1 MAVRRVLIPAAG
13 FGTRT
18 LPASKAIPKE
28 MITLVDRPLIQYA
41 VEEAAGAGIGRVGII
56 TAAWKTAIG
65 RHFGSSPELEAF
77 LTGRGKTAVLESVRK
92 IAQLAEFTHIDQ
104 PEQLG
109 LGHAVLMGETFAAGE
124 PVAVMNPDT
133 IYDCPVPCLKQ
144 LTDVFERRGATTVVL
159 GRIDRQGTSKYGV
172 VRAEEVGDRVYRI
185 RDLAEKPGPEKAPS
199 DMAVLGR
206 YVFTPSI
213 FDAIRATPPGY
224 GGEIQITDA
233 IRRLIDTEP
242 VYGVL
247 FEGRRYDAGDPWGY
261 IEATIGL
268 AAKKSGYAERMKT
281 LINGGA

>member
-1 MAVRRVLIPAAG
+1 MNVHKVLIPAAG

-41 VEEAAGAGIGRVGII
+41 VEEAAGAGIGQIGIV
-56 TAAWKTAIG
+56 TAAWKTAIA

-77 LTGRGKTAVLESVRK
+77 LAAKGKTAVLEDMRK
-92 IAQLAEFTHIDQ
+92 ISRLAEFTYILQ

-109 LGHAVLMGETFAAGE
+109 LGHAVLMGESFAAGD

-133 IYDCPVPCLKQ
+133 IYDCLVPCLKQ
-144 LTDVFERRGATTVVL
+144 IKDIFEEREATTVVL
-159 GRIDRQGTSKYGV
+159 GRIDRAGASKYGV
-172 VRAEEVGDRVYRI
+172 VRAERVSDRVYRI
-185 RDLAEKPGPEKAPS
+185 RDLVEKPGPDKAPS
-199 DMAVLGR
+199 DLAVLGR
-206 YVFTPSI
+206 YIFRPSV

-233 IRRLIDTEP
+233 LRRLVDSEP

-268 AAKKSGYAERMKT
+268 AGKRPEFAGRMKM
-281 LINGGA
+281 LAR

>member
-1 MAVRRVLIPAAG
+1 MNVRKVLIPAAG

-41 VEEAAGAGIGRVGII
+41 VEEAAGAGIGQVGII
-56 TAAWKTAIG
+56 TAAWKTAIE

-77 LTGRGKTAVLESVRK
+77 LTAKGKTALLEDIRK
-92 IAQLAEFTHIDQ
+92 IVRLAEFTYILQ
-104 PEQLG
+104 REQLG
-109 LGHAVLMGETFAAGE
+109 LGHAVLMGESFAAGE

-133 IYDCPVPCLKQ
+133 IYDGPVPCLKQ
-144 LTDVFERRGATTVVL
+144 LKDVFELRAATTVVL
-159 GRIDRQGTSKYGV
+159 GRIDREGTSKYGV
-172 VRAEEVGDRVYRI
+172 VRAEQVSGRVYRI
-185 RDLAEKPGPEKAPS
+185 RDLVEKPGPEKAPS
-199 DMAVLGR
+199 DLAVLGR
-206 YVFTPSI
+206 YIFMPSVFE
-213 FDAIRATPPGY
+213 AIRATPPGC

-268 AAKKSGYAERMKT
+268 AGKKPEFARRMKRT
-281 LINGGA
+281 AV

>member
-1 MAVRRVLIPAAG
+1 MRVRKVLIPAAG

-41 VEEAAGAGIGRVGII
+41 VEEAAGAGIEQVGII
-56 TAAWKTAIG
+56 TAAWKTAIA

-77 LTGRGKTAVLESVRK
+77 LAVAGKTEVLEDMRK
-92 IAQLAEFTHIDQ
+92 IGRLAEFTYILQ
-104 PEQLG
+104 PEQKG
-109 LGHAVLMGETFAAGE
+109 LGHAVLMGESYAARE

-144 LTDVFERRGATTVVL
+144 LKDVFEERGAAVVVL
-159 GRIDRQGTSKYGV
+159 GRIDRAGTFKYGV
-172 VRAEEVGDRVYRI
+172 ARTEKISERVFRVRDI
-185 RDLAEKPGPEKAPS
+185 IEKPGPEKAPS
-199 DMAVLGR
+199 DLAVLGR
-206 YVFTPSI
+206 YIFRPSV

-233 IRRLIDTEP
+233 IRRLLDTEP

-247 FEGRRYDAGDPWGY
+247 FEGRRFDAGDPWGY

-268 AAKKSGYAERMKT
+268 AAKKPEFSARMKR
-281 LINGGA
+281 LMG

>member
-1 MAVRRVLIPAAG
+1 MNVRKVLVPAAG

-41 VEEAAGAGIGRVGII
+41 VEEAAGAGIGLVGIV
-56 TAAWKTAIG
+56 TAAWKTAIA
-65 RHFGSSPELEAF
+65 RHFGPSPELEEF
-77 LTGRGKTAVLESVRK
+77 LAARGQTGCLEDVRR
-92 IAQLAEFTHIDQ
+92 IARLAEFTYILQ
-104 PEQLG
+104 PRQLG
-109 LGHAVLMGETFAAGE
+109 LGHAVLMGEGFAAGE

-144 LTDVFERRGATTVVL
+144 LKDVFEERGATTVVL
-159 GRIDRQGTSKYGV
+159 GRIDREGTSKYGV
-172 VRAEEVGDRVYRI
+172 VRAEPVSGRVYRI
-185 RDLAEKPGPEKAPS
+185 RDLVEKPGPDKAPS

-206 YVFTPSI
+206 YIFRPSI
-213 FDAIRATPPGY
+213 FEAIRATPPGY

-233 IRRLIDTEP
+233 IRRLLETEP

-268 AAKKSGYAERMKT
+268 AAKNPAQADRMKS
-281 LINGGA
+281 LLG

>member
-1 MAVRRVLIPAAG
+1 MNVRKVLIPAAG

-41 VEEAAGAGIGRVGII
+41 VEEAAAAGIGQVGIV
-56 TAAWKTAIG
+56 TAAWKTAIA

-77 LTGRGKTAVLESVRK
+77 LAAKGKTAVLEEVRK
-92 IAQLAEFTHIDQ
+92 IARLAEFTYILQ
-104 PEQLG
+104 PQQLG
-109 LGHAVLMGETFAAGE
+109 LGHAVLMGEAFAGGE

-133 IYDCPVPCLKQ
+133 IYECPVPCLKQ
-144 LTDVFERRGATTVVL
+144 LKDVFEKRQATTVVL
-159 GRIDRQGTSKYGV
+159 GRIDREGTSKYGV
-172 VRAEEVGDRVYRI
+172 VRAEHVADRVYRI
-185 RDLAEKPGPEKAPS
+185 RDLAEKPGPGKAPS

-206 YVFTPSI
+206 YIFTPSV
-213 FDAIRATPPGY
+213 FEAIRATPPGY

-233 IRRLIDTEP
+233 IRKLVDAEP

-268 AAKKSGYAERMKT
+268 AKARAEYAERIKT
-281 LINGGA
+281 LIG

>member
-1 MAVRRVLIPAAG
+1 MNVRKVLIPAAG

-41 VEEAAGAGIGRVGII
+41 VEEAAGAGIGQVGIV
-56 TAAWKTAIG
+56 TAAWKTAIA

-77 LTGRGKTAVLESVRK
+77 LAAKGKTAILEDVRK
-92 IAQLAEFTHIDQ
+92 IGRMAEFTYILQ
-104 PEQLG
+104 TEQLG
-109 LGHAVLMGETFAAGE
+109 LGHAVLMGESFAAGE

-144 LTDVFERRGATTVVL
+144 LKDVFERRGATTVVL
-159 GRIDRQGTSKYGV
+159 GRIDREGTSKYGV
-172 VRAEEVGDRVYRI
+172 VRAERVTDRIYRI
-185 RDLAEKPGPEKAPS
+185 RDVVEKPGPDKAPS
-199 DMAVLGR
+199 DLAVLGR
-206 YVFTPSI
+206 YIFAPSVFDT
-213 FDAIRATPPGY
+213 IRATPPGY

-247 FEGRRYDAGDPWGY
+247 FEGRRFDAGDPWGY
-261 IEATIGL
+261 IEATFGL
-268 AAKKSGYAERMKT
+268 AGKKPEFAGRMKA
-281 LINGGA
+281 LIG

>member
-1 MAVRRVLIPAAG
+1 MNVRKVLIPAAG

-41 VEEAAGAGIGRVGII
+41 VEEAAGAGIGQVGII
-56 TAAWKTAIG
+56 TAAWKTAIP

-77 LTGRGKTAVLESVRK
+77 LAAKGKTAVLEEVRK
-92 IAQLAEFTHIDQ
+92 IARLAEFTYILQ
-104 PEQLG
+104 PQQLG
-109 LGHAVLMGETFAAGE
+109 LGHAVLMGEAFAGGE

-144 LTDVFERRGATTVVL
+144 LKDVFEKRGATTVVL
-159 GRIDRQGTSKYGV
+159 GRIDHAGTSKYGV
-172 VRAEEVGDRVYRI
+172 VRAEHVEGRVYRI
-185 RDLAEKPGPEKAPS
+185 RDLVEKPGPDKAPS

-206 YVFTPSI
+206 YIFRPSVFE
-213 FDAIRATPPGY
+213 AIRATPPGY

-233 IRRLIDTEP
+233 IRKLVDAEP

-268 AAKKSGYAERMKT
+268 ARARAEFAEKMKA
-281 LINGGA
+281 LIG

>member
-1 MAVRRVLIPAAG
+1 MNVRKVLIPAAG

-41 VEEAAGAGIGRVGII
+41 VEEAAGAGIGQVGII
-56 TAAWKTAIG
+56 TAAWKTAIAQ
-65 RHFGSSPELEAF
+65 HFGSSPELEAF
-77 LTGRGKTAVLESVRK
+77 LAAKGRTEVLEDIRK
-92 IAQLAEFTHIDQ
+92 IGRLAEFTYILQ

-109 LGHAVLMGETFAAGE
+109 LGHAVLMGESFAAGE

-144 LTDVFERRGATTVVL
+144 LRDVFERRAATTVVL
-159 GRIDRQGTSKYGV
+159 GRIDREGTSKYGV
-172 VRAEEVGDRVYRI
+172 VRAEQVSDRVYRI
-185 RDLAEKPGPEKAPS
+185 RDLVEKPGPEKAPS
-199 DMAVLGR
+199 NLAVLGR
-206 YVFTPSI
+206 YIFKPSV
-213 FDAIRATPPGY
+213 FDAIRATPPGF

-247 FEGRRYDAGDPWGY
+247 FEGRRFDAGDPWGY

-268 AAKKSGYAERMKT
+268 AGKKPEFAVRMKE
-281 LINGGA
+281 LIR

>member
-1 MAVRRVLIPAAG
+1 MNVRKVLIPAAG

-28 MITLVDRPLIQYA
+28 MITLVDKPLIQYA
-41 VEEAAGAGIGRVGII
+41 VEEAAGAGIGQVGII
-56 TAAWKTAIG
+56 TAGWKTAIA

-77 LTGRGKTAVLESVRK
+77 LAARGKTTVLEDMRK
-92 IAQLAEFTHIDQ
+92 ISRLAEFTYILQ

-109 LGHAVLMGETFAAGE
+109 LGHAVLMGESFAAGE

-144 LTDVFERRGATTVVL
+144 LKDVFEERGATTIIL
-159 GRIDRQGTSKYGV
+159 GRIDREGTSKYGV
-172 VRAEEVGDRVYRI
+172 VRAEHVSDRVYRI
-185 RDLAEKPGPEKAPS
+185 RDLVEKPGPEKAPS
-199 DMAVLGR
+199 NLAVLGR
-206 YVFTPSI
+206 YIFAPSV
-213 FDAIRATPPGY
+213 FDAIRATPPGC

-233 IRRLIDTEP
+233 IRRLVDAEP

-261 IEATIGL
+261 IEASIGL
-268 AAKKSGYAERMKT
+268 AGKKSEFAARLKA
-281 LINGGA
+281 LFR